1 MKLLLESWQKYLN
14 ESNLKLG
21 INDLPYAFVD
31 IVSAEREY
39 PDLDLDGYLAISH
52 IETKE
57 KGRFRELM
65 SDIEKLAKN
74 YGFKG
79 IVLRAETQ
87 DKEKISQDEL
97 ENLYKKLG
105 YIYYTTD
112 AYEESDVFMIKRLY

>member
-1 MKLLLESWQKYLN
+1 MKLLLENWQKYLN

-21 INDLPYAFVD
+21 TNDLPYAFVD

>member
-21 INDLPYAFVD
+21 ANDLPYAFVD
-31 IVSAEREY
+31 IVSAEQEY
-39 PDLDLDGYLAISH
+39 PELDLDGYLAISY

-57 KGRFRELM
+57 KRRFRELM
-65 SDIEKLAKN
+65 SDIEKFAKN

-87 DKEKISQDEL
+87 DKEKISQDNL

-112 AYEESDVFMIKRLY
+112 AYEESDVFMIKRL

>member
-112 AYEESDVFMIKRLY
+112 AYEESDVFMIKRL